1 VHRLKNSVIV
11 LFGFALMSGLSP
23 AAEANPDPT
32 KAERFIRERIAR
44 SMILFDDENPTR
56 SMVARRIR
64 GELDENFDIRSIAAY
79 ALGPA
84 RRNLNKD
91 QQDRYLSVF
100 SDWLAETVTRL
111 VIGLRT
117 DMPTASPDIVM
128 MTGTTALSDDQILV
142 HSRIKQS
149 ETASAKV
156 DWRLRQKGDRFLV
169 LDIMIFG
176 VSQANVFRS
185 QFAAL
190 MRRENRD
197 IEGLI
202 SDLKQINA
210 YLAKQQ

>member
-1 VHRLKNSVIV
+1 MQRLKNSVII
-11 LFGFALMSGLSP
+11 LFGLALLAGVAP
-23 AAEANPDPT
+23 AAQANPDPA
-32 KAERFIRERIAR
+32 KAERFIREHIAR
-44 SMILFDDENPTR
+44 SMILFDDGLPSR
-56 SMVARRIR
+56 AMMARRIR
-64 GELDENFDIRSIAAY
+64 GALDENFDIRTIAAY
-79 ALGPA
+79 ALGPV
-84 RRNLNKD
+84 RRNLNED

-117 DMPTASPDIVM
+117 DMPTPSPDMVT
-128 MTGTTALSDDQILV
+128 MTGTTPLSADQILV

-149 ETASAKV
+149 DTASAKV
-156 DWRLRQKGDRFLV
+156 DWRLRQAGDRFLV

-176 VSQANVFRS
+176 ISQARVFRS

-210 YLAKQQ
+210 YLAQEQ